1 VVVGHVNW
9 VRVTTPAPLGNVAD
23 VQAVPL
29 ASVNTPALEL
39 VVSRAKHGIAVLGQV
54 IEPTDVRPA
63 GTVSFTNVAPF
74 ADEHSEPAVAL
85 Q

>member
-1 VVVGHVNW
+1 MSW
-9 VRVTTPAPLGNVAD
+9 VRVTTPLGSVAE

-29 ASVNTPALEL
+29 ASVNTPALAL

-63 GTVSFTNVAPF
+63 GTVSFLNVAPLV
-74 ADEHSEPAVAL
+74 DEHNEPAVAL